1 MPDSLAGF
9 FAAVVGAGLVLIG
22 WRLSGAMGGTAAAVS
37 ALILAITRCPGRKRS
52 RNVEQAMTHQ
62 EFLKN
67 GRPACMGHPPE
78 KSDPSKDEARRVAA
92 KPPEL

>member
-1 MPDSLAGF
+1 
-9 FAAVVGAGLVLIG
+9 
-22 WRLSGAMGGTAAAVS
+22 
-37 ALILAITRCPGRKRS
+37 
-52 RNVEQAMTHQ
+52 MTHQ